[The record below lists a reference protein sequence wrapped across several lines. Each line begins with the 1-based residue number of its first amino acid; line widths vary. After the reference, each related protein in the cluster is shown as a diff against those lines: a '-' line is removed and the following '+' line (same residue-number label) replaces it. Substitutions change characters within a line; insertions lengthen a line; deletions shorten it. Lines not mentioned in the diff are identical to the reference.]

1 MSYPSTTVAFVDQGN
16 EKSYYPQWKISESG
30 TRFLQV
36 LIQALAVGA
45 AIVDDGTHLAPSSPN
60 VIGHCLKDW
69 QSFPLYPEPAYRV
82 AQQLANARGLAL
94 AQPEQIWADLEQ
106 AGFLTR
112 AWDGRPLTVHWRG
125 GEIAAFIV
133 PLVVLGLIPF
143 EKA

>member
-1 MSYPSTTVAFVDQGN
+1 MSYPSTKVAFVDQGN
-16 EKSYYPQWKISESG
+16 EKPYYPQWKISESG
-30 TRFLQV
+30 TRFLQM
-36 LIQALAVGA
+36 LIHALAVGV
-45 AIVDDGTHLAPSSPN
+45 AIVDEGPHLGPASPN

-82 AQQLANARGLAL
+82 AQQVAHARGLAL

-112 AWDGRPLTVHWRG
+112 AWDGRPLIVHWRDS
-125 GEIAAFIV
+125 EIAAFIV
-133 PLVVLGLIPF
+133 PLVVLGLKPF